1 MAHIQFVDEL
11 VREYLLF
18 RGFTSTV
25 KAFDNDLKTDK
36 DKGFRVDK
44 IVEQIVHYINVS
56 DLNGF
61 KEYWSHLDTLVFSK
75 LEIHVQPAVRK
86 LEYSLYKLYLVTA
99 AQSTGA
105 VRNERIIDFLSKMLP
120 ELQGQ
125 NEWRDWFMLPFIQ
138 KPEENPSFSLYF
150 TRAWQDSVLVSLHN
164 LLATVFQCMPQPTLT
179 SYESDAA
186 MVKRLQDKLAAVFG
200 KAQPQQLVE
209 KTSPIGH
216 QSRLSQYSERLSGP
230 LPLVDDFCAIPSEQL
245 ESGVREAKGLRGL
258 LRQMG
263 GSPVMGRKSGRS
275 HSQN

>member
-11 VREYLLF
+11 VKEYLLY

-44 IVEQIVHYINVS
+44 IVDQILHFINVS
-56 DLNGF
+56 DLNGL
-61 KEYWSHLDTLVFSK
+61 KEYWSHLDSLVFSK

-99 AQSTGA
+99 AQGTGG
-105 VRNERIIDFLSKMLP
+105 VKNERVTEFFAKMLP

-125 NEWRDWFMLPFIQ
+125 NEWRDWFMLPYIQ
-138 KPEENPSFSLYF
+138 KPEENPTFSLFF

-179 SYESDAA
+179 SYESDVA
-186 MVKRLQDKLAAVFG
+186 MVKRLQDELAALKG
-200 KAQPQQLVE
+200 KIHQPID
-209 KTSPIGH
+209 KISPSGH
-216 QSRLSQYSERLSGP
+216 QSRLAQYSRLSGP
-230 LPLVDDFCAIPSEQL
+230 LPLVDDFCAVPSEQL
-245 ESGVREAKGLRGL
+245 DSGAREAKGLRGL
-258 LRQMG
+258 IRHMG
-263 GSPVMGRKSGRS
+263 GSPGAPRS
-275 HSQN
+275 AARSQSQN

>member
-1 MAHIQFVDEL
+1 MAHIQLVDEL

-18 RGFTSTV
+18 RGFTTTV
-25 KAFDNDLKTDK
+25 KAFDNDLKSDK

-56 DLNGF
+56 DLNGL
-61 KEYWSHLDTLVFSK
+61 KEYWSHLDSLVFSK

-86 LEYSLYKLYLVTA
+86 IEYSLYKLYLVTA
-99 AQSTGA
+99 AQSAGG
-105 VRNERIIDFLSKMLP
+105 VRNEKVAEFLSKMLP

-125 NEWRDWFMLPFIQ
+125 SEWRDWFMLPYVQ
-138 KPEENPSFSLYF
+138 KPDENPSFSLYF

-186 MVKRLQDKLAAVFG
+186 LVKRLQDEITTLKG
-200 KAQPQQLVE
+200 KPQLTTE
-209 KTSPIGH
+209 KTSPICH
-216 QSRLSQYSERLSGP
+216 QSRLAQYSERLSGP
-230 LPLVDDFCAIPSEQL
+230 LPLVDDFSAIPSEQF
-245 ESGVREAKGLRGL
+245 EGGVREARGLRGL

-263 GSPVMGRKSGRS
+263 GSPVMGRKTGRS
-275 HSQN
+275 QSQN

>member
-25 KAFDNDLKTDK
+25 KAFDNDLKADK

-44 IVEQIVHYINVS
+44 IVDQILHYVNVS
-56 DLNGF
+56 DLAGL
-61 KEYWSHLDTLVFSK
+61 KEYWSHLDSLVFSK
-75 LEIHVQPAVRK
+75 LEVHVQPAVRK
-86 LEYSLYKLYLVTA
+86 IEYSLYKMYLVTA
-99 AQSTGA
+99 AQSTGG
-105 VRNERIIDFLSKMLP
+105 VRNEKVSEFLSKMLS

-125 NEWRDWFMLPFIQ
+125 NEWKEWFMLPYIQ

-179 SYESDAA
+179 SYENDATL
-186 MVKRLQDKLAAVFG
+186 VKKLQDEIIALRG
-200 KAQPQQLVE
+200 KMQQQSID
-209 KTSPIGH
+209 KTSSIGH
-216 QSRLSQYSERLSGP
+216 QSRLAQYSDRLSGP
-230 LPLVDDFCAIPSEQL
+230 MPLVDDFCAVPAEQL
-245 ESGVREAKGLRGL
+245 DSGLREARGLRGL

-263 GSPVMGRKSGRS
+263 GSPVMGRKTPRS
-275 HSQN
+275 QSQN

>member
-18 RGFTSTV
+18 RGFTAAV
-25 KAFDNDLKTDK
+25 KAFDSDLKADK

-44 IVEQIVHYINVS
+44 IIDQISHYINVS
-56 DLNGF
+56 DLAGF
-61 KEYWSHLDTLVFSK
+61 KEYWSHLDALVFSK

-99 AQSTGA
+99 TQSGGG
-105 VRNERIIDFLSKMLP
+105 VRNEKVAEFFSKMLP

-125 NEWRDWFMLPFIQ
+125 SEWREWFMLPYIQ
-138 KPEENPSFSLYF
+138 KPEENVSFSLYF
-150 TRAWQDSVLVSLHN
+150 TRVWQDSVWVSLHN

-186 MVKRLQDKLAAVFG
+186 MVKRLQDEVTAFRG
-200 KAQPQQLVE
+200 KTQQSTE

-230 LPLVDDFCAIPSEQL
+230 MALVDDFCAVPSEQL
-245 ESGVREAKGLRGL
+245 DSGVREAKGLRGL

-275 HSQN
+275 QSQN